1 MRPTRLMLDSG
12 TVVSISKIVA
22 YKSSGDAGRH
32 QRSVRLPTSSEVQSV
47 SLDVQQCGHDC
58 LHQERMEHSILLSAE
73 VVWLQGN
80 QAGASP
86 STRSAQHPGGC
97 TVQDQPDSQHW
108 VDVDH
113 GTSTTSVFQVGRTA
127 DRHVCYVC
135 QQMTDQVFLTIS
147 GPQGRVDGCDVHYLG
162 QREGPPVCVLAIQAG
177 PSGTAEDLPV
187 SWSTDDIGSSQARNS
202 FLVSGASGTVAT
214 RSNPNV
220 CRRSATAHPRRHSAQ
235 HCFKFMKH
243 IGEDSSIFV
252 GQNDG
257 KSSMSEVIIIVNIS
271 YIYSETDCF
280 HRPSSHIA
288 HQWLLC
294 CVTGSTIVQRIQVSP
309 HLDPDVPERMFCP
322 VIHWNGERD

>member
-32 QRSVRLPTSSEVQSV
+32 QRSVRLPASSEVQSV

-58 LHQERMEHSILLSAE
+58 LHQERREHSILLSAE
-73 VVWLQGN
+73 VVRSQGN

-97 TVQDQPDSQHW
+97 TVEDRPDSQHW

-177 PSGTAEDLPV
+177 PSGTAEDLLV

-214 RSNPNV
+214 RSDPTV
-220 CRRSATAHPRRHSAQ
+220 CRRSATAHPRRHSARQ
-235 HCFKFMKH
+235 R
-243 IGEDSSIFV
+243 
-252 GQNDG
+252 DG
-257 KSSMSEVIIIVNIS
+257 N
-271 YIYSETDCF
+271 
-280 HRPSSHIA
+280 RPSNLHA
-288 HQWLLC
+288 WRLC
-294 CVTGSTIVQRIQVSP
+294 GPS
-309 HLDPDVPERMFCP
+309 
-322 VIHWNGERD
+322 